1 MSIAASLPGMTGRLS
16 AAVFL
21 IFLAT
26 AALVAVGSPRREAQ
40 AQSMCPPV
48 TIDDLFPSE
57 TTPPATNP
65 PATSPTTTDTTIPG
79 STVPTTQST
88 TTTQPEDT
96 PTTTGPTTTQ
106 PGDDSTTTTIG
117 TGSQSTTTTTGPTSP
132 TGNASCRPFVYSML
146 WPLAGR
152 GQYISGFGADR
163 DHGARH
169 HEGVDIAAPHMTPV
183 VAVADG
189 VVVVV
194 VQEAGTDQCCW
205 TGIRHNDGW
214 ESFYIHLNNDLFGT
228 DDGTGVGVRAD
239 LVPGTRVQ
247 AGEVI
252 GWVGD
257 SGNAEDT
264 VYHLHFELRTPQGV
278 PVDPWPSLK
287 QSMRRAD
294 LPAPTPSW
302 PYDDDEGGDQEV
314 LAALLLSQGLYLP
327 CDVEAQ
333 TSFCADRAASP
344 DFARSVAGFFSGE
357 EAPLIP
363 GREQI
368 LPWAGSDSSSR
379 RQLEEMIGCEPLEEC
394 LDVGVTEADLARLA
408 QWVQDDAAAV
418 GRLPEVPD
426 LDQMP
431 EIRLR
436 EPTEAET
443 ALRASGSI
451 AECRP
456 PLDDETL
463 VHRGQALELLA
474 SWAQGFDPILC
485 VDQTRPTN

>member
-1 MSIAASLPGMTGRLS
+1 MSIPASLPGMTGRLS
-16 AAVFL
+16 AAVFV

-26 AALVAVGSPRREAQ
+26 AALVAVGSPRNEAR
-40 AQSMCPPV
+40 AQSTCPPV

-57 TTPPATNP
+57 TKPAPNP
-65 PATSPTTTDTTIPG
+65 PATSPTTTGTTTPS
-79 STVPTTQST
+79 STEPTTEST
-88 TTTQPEDT
+88 TTTQPEN
-96 PTTTGPTTTQ
+96 TTTTSGPTTTQ
-106 PGDDSTTTTIG
+106 PGDDVTTMTPG
-117 TGSQSTTTTTGPTSP
+117 PDQSTTTTTGPSSP
-132 TGNASCRPFVYSML
+132 AVNASCSPFVYSML

-152 GQYISGFGADR
+152 GQYISGFGVDR

-189 VVVVV
+189 VVIEV

-205 TGIRHNDGW
+205 ARIRHSDGW

-228 DDGTGVGVRAD
+228 DDGKGMGVRAD
-239 LVPGTRVQ
+239 LVPGTRVH

-257 SGNAEDT
+257 SGNAEET

-278 PVDPWPSLK
+278 PIDAWPSLK
-287 QSMRRAD
+287 RAMRD
-294 LPAPTPSW
+294 FDFPPGTPSW
-302 PYDDDEGGDQEV
+302 PYLDDDGGDQEV

-327 CDVEAQ
+327 CDADAP
-333 TSFCADRAASP
+333 TSFCPDQKASP
-344 DFARSVAGFFSGE
+344 DFVRSIAGFFSGAE
-357 EAPLIP
+357 VPLIA
-363 GREQI
+363 GREQV
-368 LPWAGSDSSSR
+368 LPWASSDSSTT
-379 RQLEEMIGCEPLEEC
+379 RQLEQMIGCEPLEEC
-394 LDVGVTEADLARLA
+394 LDLGVTESDLARLA

-431 EIRLR
+431 AIQLR
-436 EPTEAET
+436 EPIEAET
-443 ALRASGSI
+443 VLRTSGSI

-456 PLDDETL
+456 PLNDESL
-463 VHRGQALELLA
+463 MDRGQALVLLA
-474 SWAQGFDPILC
+474 SWAQGFDPMPC
-485 VDQTRPTN
+485 VDQTRPTS